1 MARTPSS
8 KADISKAGTAKADIS
23 KAGVAAQDGV
33 TRTDIEAKLEELRGT
48 VEPVAEQA
56 KGAALVVGAAVVVGL
71 VLTAYVLGRRRG
83 KKRQTVVE
91 IKRV

>member
-1 MARTPSS
+1 MA
-8 KADISKAGTAKADIS
+8 AKTETVT
-23 KAGVAAQDGV
+23 GRV
-33 TRTDIEAKLEELRGT
+33 TRSDIESKLEEIRGT

-56 KGAALVVGAAVVVGL
+56 KGAAIAVGAAVVVGV
-71 VLTAYVLGRRRG
+71 VLAAYVLGRRRG